1 MALDRGT
8 IIYIYIR
15 LHLGEYPV
23 IKEVLQ
29 EHPLGNQSLFVK
41 DLGVLYKPLVK
52 FLDPDSGFYEC
63 HGPFQVTIRFKGVV
77 ETIQFISGRFSR

>member
-1 MALDRGT
+1 MDRGT

-29 EHPLGNQSLFVK
+29 EHPLGDQSLLVE
-41 DLGVLYKPLVK
+41 DLGVPYKPLVE
-52 FLDPDSGFYEC
+52 FSDPDSGFFES
-63 HGPFQVTIRFKGVV
+63 HGPFQATFRFKGVV
-77 ETIQFISGRFSR
+77 ETIEFISGRFGR